1 MKIMLITIVLSIT
14 LTFLGLYYE
23 STIDPYEPGPHFD
36 YTITCEGG
44 FVYKSSRRG
53 IILIL
58 KPDGTP
64 LKCGEKIK

>member
-1 MKIMLITIVLSIT
+1 MKIILITFVLSMT
-14 LTFLGLYYE
+14 LLFLGLYYE
-23 STIDPYEPGPHFD
+23 STKDPYELGQHFD

-44 FVYKSSRRG
+44 FVYKSNRRG

-64 LKCGEKIK
+64 LKCSEIEK